1 MATDSMLAEI
11 LNTTRSLSVEEKVQL
26 IRGMTDQVE
35 QDLKGIKKTQKI
47 SLRGIWKGLDL
58 SQGDAFIYIPTI
70 CLVEILY
77 LEEKGCIPLD
87 KEIREN
93 RKEMWGNFP
102 KDEKIQQ
109 SQVATIW

>member
-47 SLRGIWKGLDL
+47 SLRGIWKGLD
-58 SQGDAFIYIPTI
+58 IT
-70 CLVEILY
+70 
-77 LEEKGCIPLD
+77 D

-102 KDEKIQQ
+102 REV
-109 SQVATIW
+109 SQ